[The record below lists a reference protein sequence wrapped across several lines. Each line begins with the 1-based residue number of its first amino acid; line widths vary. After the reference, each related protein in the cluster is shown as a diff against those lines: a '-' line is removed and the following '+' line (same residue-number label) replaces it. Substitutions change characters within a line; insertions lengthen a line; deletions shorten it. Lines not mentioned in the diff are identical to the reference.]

1 VIQQSSTPAPAA
13 SVAAPLSFAH
23 ESPGVSP
30 SAGSTLV
37 VTLVLIVLAAAALW
51 AVRRRFPSVGK
62 QAEPPGARW
71 RVTQRLRIGPACT
84 AAFVVRGDVEWMV
97 VESRGGV
104 SVTRMDSL
112 SQGETA

>member
-1 VIQQSSTPAPAA
+1 MIQQSSTPAPAA
-13 SVAAPLSFAH
+13 SVAAPLKFAH
-23 ESPGVSP
+23 DSPGVSP
-30 SAGSTLV
+30 SVGSTLV
-37 VTLVLIVLAAAALW
+37 VTLVLIALAGAALY
-51 AVRRRFPSVGK
+51 AVRRRFPSVGR
-62 QAEPPGARW
+62 EGVSETGRW